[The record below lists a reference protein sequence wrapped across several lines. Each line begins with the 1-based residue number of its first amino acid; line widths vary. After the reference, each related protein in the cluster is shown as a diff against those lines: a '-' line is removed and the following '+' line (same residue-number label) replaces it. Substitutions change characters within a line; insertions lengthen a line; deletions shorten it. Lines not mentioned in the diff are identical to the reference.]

1 MRRRGRSGWDRSRVL
16 RVGTVCAAVVG
27 LTLSGCGRGAVA
39 PAERP
44 ERNAPASGEYLL
56 ASSDKYY
63 ADLRATLPSV
73 TDPRVRANLERLI
86 RTPVAEWL
94 PRDLDITAGTVR
106 QDIARA
112 RAAGSIPMFV
122 AYGIP
127 GRDLHGESGGGQA
140 GGDAYRQWIAGVSDE
155 IGGNPA
161 IVVLEPDALAH
172 ATEMSDADRAA
183 RLSLLGFA
191 YARLLQNNP
200 QTAVYLD
207 VGNST
212 WVDPARVADMLRTVS
227 PGKPVAGISLNVA
240 NRRPDDEIRS
250 YATRI
255 EQAYG
260 HQLFVMI
267 DSSVNGAPNT
277 ADLLDWCNPQ
287 GQRVGTLP
295 STRFDRDIMVE
306 HAFIKT
312 PGQSDGRCGTSA
324 EPAGEFDRQLL
335 LDQLS

>member
-1 MRRRGRSGWDRSRVL
+1 MRRRSSWGRSISGRTGIVCGAVL
-16 RVGTVCAAVVG
+16 V
-27 LTLSGCGRGAVA
+27 LSGCGHGPDAPDAGAILQ
-39 PAERP
+39 
-44 ERNAPASGEYLL
+44 RNAPAGAELL
-56 ASSDKYY
+56 LESNDRYY
-63 ADLRATLPSV
+63 SDLRATLPSV
-73 TDPRVRANLERLI
+73 TEPRVRANLERLL

-94 PRDLDITAGTVR
+94 TRDLEVTAGTVQ

-112 RAAGSIPMFV
+112 QSAGSIPMFV
-122 AYGIP
+122 AYNIP

-140 GGDAYRQWIAGVSDE
+140 GADAYRQWIQGVSDA
-155 IGGNPA
+155 IGANPA
-161 IVVLEPDALAH
+161 IVILEPDALAH
-172 ATEMSDADRAA
+172 ATEMNDTDRAA
-183 RLSLLGFA
+183 RLALLSFA
-191 YARLLQNNP
+191 YGQLRQHNP
-200 QTAVYLD
+200 ATAVYLD

-212 WVDPARVADMLRTVS
+212 WVDPGRVAELLHTIS
-227 PGKPVAGISLNVA
+227 PDQPVAGISLNVA
-240 NRRPDDEIRS
+240 NRRPEAEIRS

-277 ADLLDWCNPQ
+277 AQLADWCNPQ

-295 STRFDRDIMVE
+295 STRFDPGAMIE

-312 PGQSDGRCGTSA
+312 PGQSDGRCGTS
-324 EPAGEFDRQLL
+324 EQPAGEFDRQLL